1 MTATKTTVVISVK
14 KNGRENREKDAD
26 CIERHS
32 VRGGGERIFFYIEQ
46 LETEC
51 GTHEELPSGVVRL
64 LCVSVSVCVC
74 VCVIVKD
81 RLMAD

>member
-1 MTATKTTVVISVK
+1 MAGKTAKKTPTALRDIRL
-14 KNGRENREKDAD
+14 GG
-26 CIERHS
+26 
-32 VRGGGERIFFYIEQ
+32 GGGENGFFFYIEQ

>member
-1 MTATKTTVVISVK
+1 MAGKTAKKTPTALRDIRL
-14 KNGRENREKDAD
+14 G
-26 CIERHS
+26 
-32 VRGGGERIFFYIEQ
+32 GGGERIFFYIEQ